1 MSTLHA
7 KFDNSAETQ
16 KGPDGVPH
24 GFDASFDGPPPTTGV
39 GALGAV
45 MALSI
50 LCATSMAIVR
60 AAVRCLDYAVAALEA
75 HPGLSALIGVT
86 ASVIALRFAI
96 RR

>member
-1 MSTLHA
+1 MSTHHTN
-7 KFDNSAETQ
+7 FDNSAETQ
-16 KGPDGVPH
+16 KGPDGVRH
-24 GFDASFDGPPPTTGV
+24 GFDASFYGPPPTTGA

-50 LCATSMAIVR
+50 LCTIIMTIVR
-60 AAVRCLDYAVAALEA
+60 TAVRCVDYAVAALEV

-86 ASVIALRFAI
+86 ASVITLRFVI

>member
-7 KFDNSAETQ
+7 NFDNSAETQ
-16 KGPDGVPH
+16 KGPDGDRH
-24 GFDASFDGPPPTTGV
+24 GFDASFYGPPPTTGA

-50 LCATSMAIVR
+50 LCAISMAMVR
-60 AAVRCLDYAVAALEA
+60 AAVRCVDYAVAALEV

-86 ASVIALRFAI
+86 ASVMALRFVI

>member
-16 KGPDGVPH
+16 KGPDGVRH
-24 GFDASFDGPPPTTGV
+24 GFDASFYGPPPPTGA

-50 LCATSMAIVR
+50 LCTISMAMVR
-60 AAVRCLDYAVAALEA
+60 AAGRCVDHAVAALEA

-86 ASVIALRFAI
+86 ASVIALRFVF